1 VSALYRRPQSSRP
14 LRVERF
20 IATRRTDAERGPQV
34 RIRPDDASARLLVD
48 GELAIVEGPRG
59 QQLAQVR
66 LDESVPRGGV
76 VVRDVGGVSPSEIVY
91 VMKPDLDAPPP
102 MTGPGSLA

>member
-1 VSALYRRPQSSRP
+1 MSPLYRRPQSARP

-20 IATRRTDAERGPQV
+20 IATRKDEAERGPQV
-34 RIRPDDASARLLVD
+34 RIRADAARERMLID
-48 GELAIVEGPRG
+48 GELALVEGPRG

-66 LDESVPRGGV
+66 IDDTVPRGGV
-76 VVRDVGGVSPSEIVY
+76 FVRDMGGVSPSEIIY

-102 MTGPGSLA
+102 VPGTYA

>member
-1 VSALYRRPQSSRP
+1 MSPLYRRPQSARP
-14 LRVERF
+14 LRVEGF
-20 IATRRTDAERGPQV
+20 IATRRDDLERGPQV
-34 RIRPDDASARLLVD
+34 RLRADDARYRLLTD
-48 GELAIVEGPRG
+48 GELALVEGPRG

-66 LDESVPRGGV
+66 IDDTVPRGGV

-102 MTGPGSLA
+102 ALGTLG

>member
-1 VSALYRRPQSSRP
+1 MSENPLYRRPQSARP

-20 IATRRTDAERGPQV
+20 IATRRDDAERGPQV
-34 RIRPDDASARLLVD
+34 RLRPDDAKVRMLVD
-48 GELAIVEGPRG
+48 GELALVEGPRG

-66 LDESVPRGGV
+66 IDDAVPRGGV
-76 VVRDVGGVSPSEIVY
+76 VVRDMGGVSPSEIIY

-102 MTGPGSLA
+102 VPGTYA

>member
-1 VSALYRRPQSSRP
+1 MSPLYRRPQSARP

-20 IATRRTDAERGPQV
+20 IASRRDDAERGPQV
-34 RIRPDDASARLLVD
+34 RLRADDARYRMLID
-48 GELAIVEGPRG
+48 GELALVEGPRG

-66 LDESVPRGGV
+66 IDDTVPRGGV

-102 MTGPGSLA
+102 AFGTLA